1 MAPMY
6 APVAPVPKLSN
17 VMVAVAVASAAAT
30 ENRRKTLIP
39 LNLDMMVSSLFYS
52 PGKCNKYTACAVALA
67 RMGKRNSDSPSNHA
81 LI

>member
-39 LNLDMMVSSLFYS
+39 LNLDIIHRGNATSTL
-52 PGKCNKYTACAVALA
+52 LA
-67 RMGKRNSDSPSNHA
+67 QWR
-81 LI
+81 